1 MCLPD
6 FIGYKQIEEFNSL
19 IGYRFWRNKLTDN
32 SLILMSEHRDYNWNK
47 LEGPHEVKEKDSG
60 IYAYNY
66 YNYYSNNYYNN
77 NYYYNYY
84 NNYNYNNNYNNYYN
98 NYNYNNILGIIL
110 QYGKVAIHSS
120 GQRSEYAKI
129 KTLFSIRESD
139 AQGSQKFLNWIKI
152 FNKKIEVISKI
163 YEYDVISW
171 QDYNESVK

>member
-60 IYAYNY
+60 IYAYN
-66 YNYYSNNYYNN
+66 NN
-77 NYYYNYY
+77 Y
-84 NNYNYNNNYNNYYN
+84 NNYNYNNNYYN
-98 NYNYNNILGIIL
+98 NYNNNNYNNILGIIL

-163 YEYDVISW
+163 YECDVISW